1 MVLFRK
7 SNPFFCAIESEL
19 EEINYSHD
27 TAKRKLI
34 ARNAV
39 FYNKTMFRAFL
50 MYSGKELDEMSLQE
64 YMDCQI
70 MLPEV
75 LKIIHAPF
83 QKTDD

>member
-1 MVLFRK
+1 LVLFREGY
-7 SNPFFCAIESEL
+7 PFFCSIESEL
-19 EEINYSHD
+19 EEINYSQE
-27 TAKRKLI
+27 TAKTKLI

-50 MYSGKELDEMSLQE
+50 MYSGKELEDMTLQE

-75 LKIIHAPF
+75 LRIIHAPF
-83 QKTDD
+83 QNNE

>member
-1 MVLFRK
+1 MVLFREGY
-7 SNPFFCAIESEL
+7 PFFCSIESEL
-19 EEINYSHD
+19 EEINYSHE
-27 TAKRKLI
+27 TAKTKLI

-50 MYSGKELDEMSLQE
+50 MYSGKELEDMTLQE

-83 QKTDD
+83 QKTD

>member
-1 MVLFRK
+1 MVLFREGY
-7 SNPFFCAIESEL
+7 PFFCSIESEL
-19 EEINYSHD
+19 EEINYSQE
-27 TAKRKLI
+27 TAKTKLI

-50 MYSGKELDEMSLQE
+50 MYSGKELEDMTLQE

-75 LKIIHAPF
+75 LRIIHAPF
-83 QKTDD
+83 QNNE